1 MADQQQNLTVADECN
16 HNMVSNLY
24 NALATRDATTVHRL
38 LAPNIEW
45 WFHGPPSC
53 NRLMRLLTGCTTS
66 NGDHSFEFKPISVV
80 SIGSVVLAE
89 GYFHKSCEVSWV
101 HAWTVKDGVIT
112 QVREYFNTSVTVT
125 RFAKSANVHVGSPGV
140 DKCQCV
146 WQSQLTDHASMPS
159 LLLAV

>member
-1 MADQQQNLTVADECN
+1 MADQQQRQTQSDECN

-24 NALATRDATTVHRL
+24 KALASRDATTVHCL

-66 NGDHSFEFKPISVV
+66 DEDNSFDFNPISIVP
-80 SIGSVVLAE
+80 IGSVVLAE
-89 GYFHKSCEVSWV
+89 GCFPASCEVSWV
-101 HAWTVKDGVIT
+101 HAWTVTDGVIT

-125 RFAKSANVHVGSPGV
+125 RFAKSANVHVGSPCV